1 MQAPDGCEVGTMEP
15 AQPSLIY
22 SILGPTHKASP
33 QPSTHKGVTTLR
45 GAAAADVFGRAGPV
59 LTMPSEGYD

>member
-1 MQAPDGCEVGTMEP
+1 MEP

-22 SILGPTHKASP
+22 SILGPTHKATP
-33 QPSTHKGVTTLR
+33 QPSTHKGVTPLR